1 MDKRHLLLI
10 DDDEFMLQHLGG
22 KFAAAGFEVMY
33 AHDGAEGLE
42 IAGRLKPAMVV
53 CDFRMPGMD
62 GLAFAGRLKNYPET
76 KDIPL
81 VFLTSEDFTPDVV
94 QALKD
99 LGVADY
105 LHKSLDFEE
114 ILERVNKAL

>member
-1 MDKRHLLLI
+1 MSRHLLLI
-10 DDDEFMLQHLGG
+10 DDDEFMLQHMGG
-22 KFAAAGFEVMY
+22 KFAASGFEVAY

-42 IAGRLKPAMVV
+42 IAGRLKPDVVV
-53 CDFRMPGMD
+53 CDFRMPNMD
-62 GLAFAGRLKNYPET
+62 GLGFAGRLKSYPET

-81 VFLTSEDFTPDVV
+81 VFLTSEDFTPDIQ

-105 LHKSLDFEE
+105 LHKSADFPE
-114 ILERVNKAL
+114 ILERVNKVLG